1 MISAVQKLRLSVSDP
16 SPVLSLSLSFLTGC
30 TSRERER
37 GGLGWGN
44 NQHRTHRRKRSAAPE
59 RERDELEMK
68 TIRGKRVTRL
78 ETLAIPGERAAAA
91 AGVGDRITNV
101 LLISSSW
108 PRRRVRKRAKNF
120 IPSIG
125 EDDDAFVT
133 RNLHPYCCPTS
144 GVSSSRLFSIAKSA
158 MMGETR

>member
-1 MISAVQKLRLSVSDP
+1 MLVTHLRF
-16 SPVLSLSLSFLTGC
+16 SLSLFSNRVHVE
-30 TSRERER
+30 RERER

>member
-16 SPVLSLSLSFLTGC
+16 SPVLSLSLFSN
-30 TSRERER
+30 RVRVERER

-78 ETLAIPGERAAAA
+78 ETLAIPGERAAA
-91 AGVGDRITNV
+91 GVGDRITNV

-108 PRRRVRKRAKNF
+108 PRRRIRKRAKNF